1 MEEIKALLEKIGN
14 TPEQISVDMVFGEP
28 QVYAEYTLI
37 PVAEI
42 SYGFGAGVGIAEGA
56 GQTAAEPQETAESE
70 EAAAAE
76 EEKKGGSAGGGGGGA
91 AAKARPLAY
100 IEIGPE
106 GTRVRPIQDEQKI
119 DLAGILLVAWI
130 FGWMGLVLK
139 SIFDN

>member
-14 TPEQISVDMVFGEP
+14 TPEQVSVDMVFGEP

-56 GQTAAEPQETAESE
+56 GRATAEPQEATESE

-76 EEKKGGSAGGGGGGA
+76 EEKKGGAAGGGGGGA
-91 AAKARPLAY
+91 GAKARPLAY

-106 GTRVRPIQDEQKI
+106 GTHIRPIQDEQKI
-119 DLAGILLVAWI
+119 DLAGILLVAWVC
-130 FGWMGLVLK
+130 GWIGLVLK
-139 SIFDN
+139 SIFDK